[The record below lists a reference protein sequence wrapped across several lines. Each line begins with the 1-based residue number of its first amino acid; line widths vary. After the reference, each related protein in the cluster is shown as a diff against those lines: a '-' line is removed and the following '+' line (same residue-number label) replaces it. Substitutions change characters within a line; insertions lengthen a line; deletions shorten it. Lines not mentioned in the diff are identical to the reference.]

1 MKTLSFNYE
10 QAFDRNLGWLS
21 SEEQAILKR
30 SSVAIAGVGGV
41 GGYQAE
47 VLARLGVGHFKL
59 ADPDTFELTNF
70 NRQSGAVVETIGQ
83 AKVEVIQKRLLGIN
97 PDARIEIFQEGLTPS
112 NCDRFLDGVHLAVD
126 GIDFFE
132 VERKF
137 FLFEKG
143 YGKKIPVLTSCPLGF
158 GASII
163 IFSPFGMKYSSY
175 FDLQP
180 GMNEAAKRM
189 ALTYGLSPS
198 PLCLGYMSGKT
209 VDPEAKR
216 ASSVAPGLMLVGALT
231 GTEGVKILTGKSK
244 IFSCPHVYQIDLMTR
259 QVRKRYYPL
268 GMASPWQRLR
278 RAIFKRFLKSV

>member
-1 MKTLSFNYE
+1 MKTLSFNYD

-21 SEEQAILKR
+21 TEEQAILKR

-70 NRQSGAVVETIGQ
+70 NRQSGAVIETIGQ
-83 AKVEVIQKRLLGIN
+83 AKVDVIQKRLQGIN
-97 PDARIEIFQEGLTPS
+97 PEARIEIFPEGFTSS
-112 NCDRFLDGVHLAVD
+112 NCDRFLDGVHLAID

-143 YGKKIPVLTSCPLGF
+143 YEKKVPVLTSCPLGF

-163 IFSPFGMKYSSY
+163 IFSPAGMKYSNY
-175 FDLQP
+175 FDLKP
-180 GMNEAAKRM
+180 GMSEHDQRM
-189 ALTYGLSPS
+189 ALTFGLSPS
-198 PLCLGYMSGKT
+198 PLCLRYMSGKT
-209 VDPEAKR
+209 IDAEVKR
-216 ASSVAPGLMLVGALT
+216 ASSVVPGLMLVGALT

-244 IFSCPHVYQIDLMTR
+244 VFSCPHIYQIDLMTR

-268 GMASPWQRLR
+268 GMASPWQRIR
-278 RAIFKRFLKSV
+278 RAIFKRFLKPI

>member
-21 SEEQAILKR
+21 PEEQAKLKR
-30 SSVAIAGVGGV
+30 SCVAVAGVGGV

-70 NRQSGAVVETIGQ
+70 NRQSGAVIETIGQ
-83 AKVEVIQKRLLGIN
+83 AKVDVIQKRLLGIN
-97 PDARIEIFQEGLTPS
+97 PDARIEIFPEGLTPS
-112 NCDRFLDGVHLAVD
+112 NCDRFLDGVHLAID

-132 VERKF
+132 VDRKF

-143 YGKKIPVLTSCPLGF
+143 CEKKIPVLTSCPLGF

-163 IFSPFGMKYSSY
+163 IFSPAGMKYSSY
-175 FDLQP
+175 FDLRP
-180 GMNEAAKRM
+180 GMNEGEKRAAL
-189 ALTYGLSPS
+189 AFGLSPS
-198 PLCLGYMSGKT
+198 PLCLRYMSGKT
-209 VDPEAKR
+209 VDPETRR

-231 GTEGVKILTGKSK
+231 GTEGTKILTGKSK
-244 IFSCPHVYQIDLMTR
+244 VFSCPHIYQIDLMTR
-259 QVRKRYYPL
+259 QVRKQYYPM

-278 RAIFKRFLKSV
+278 RAVYQHILART